1 MNKKLFLKESFL
13 LLYSFYKI
21 KLRRFYFSVW
31 WFIMQSYELGLGEDL
46 GNHLLFI
53 YFSLCTPFAF
63 FISNAPWT
71 NLMKEHLFFLQNK
84 IILLGYVCVVY
95 VFSSWSFCPFS
106 EKSLRLIDKGC
117 ILHLRFCW
125 CGATWPPWH
134 LPREEEV
141 GRGEN
146 RAQSRFV

>member
-1 MNKKLFLKESFL
+1 MWTRNCLRVFSSFI
-13 LLYSFYKI
+13 FYKI

-53 YFSLCTPFAF
+53 YFFATYAIRLFHQQCSLNKSYERAPFLFTKQNHLAWICMCGICV
-63 FISNAPWT
+63 FI
-71 NLMKEHLFFLQNK
+71 LV
-84 IILLGYVCVVY
+84 LL
-95 VFSSWSFCPFS
+95 PFS
-106 EKSLRLIDKGC
+106 EKKSLRLINKGC

-146 RAQSRFV
+146 TAQSRFV